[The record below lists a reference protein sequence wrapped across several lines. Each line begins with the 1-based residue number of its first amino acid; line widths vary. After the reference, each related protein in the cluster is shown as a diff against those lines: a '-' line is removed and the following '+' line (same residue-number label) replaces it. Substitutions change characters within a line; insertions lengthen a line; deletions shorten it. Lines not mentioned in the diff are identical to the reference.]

1 MVWYHVA
8 SNSCSL
14 LQIKSLCISRDVIE
28 DLSLLHGSAVEI
40 LPHYVC
46 SLMPIMPKIMPAY
59 VIGESLLS
67 KQ

>member
-8 SNSCSL
+8 SNFCNL

-40 LPHYVC
+40 LP
-46 SLMPIMPKIMPAY
+46 IMPALCMLFNAHY
-59 VIGESLLS
+59 A
-67 KQ
+67 